1 MPLKNYPATLQAL
14 IAETPFVNS
23 TSIFYEERPP
33 TAGLVKGTLVFADGS
48 QLDFK
53 EFLIIQPT
61 LQVVKYAYNY
71 RKGNLLVF
79 RYDNAYDP
87 AARHLSTY
95 PSHKHVPQDIL
106 EAQQPSLSQVL
117 QEILSKIKFT

>member
-1 MPLKNYPATLQAL
+1 MSLKNYLATLQAL

-53 EFLIIQPT
+53 EFFIIQPK
-61 LQVVKYAYNY
+61 LQVVK
-71 RKGNLLVF
+71 G
-79 RYDNAYDP
+79 
-87 AARHLSTY
+87 H
-95 PSHKHVPQDIL
+95 
-106 EAQQPSLSQVL
+106 
-117 QEILSKIKFT
+117 